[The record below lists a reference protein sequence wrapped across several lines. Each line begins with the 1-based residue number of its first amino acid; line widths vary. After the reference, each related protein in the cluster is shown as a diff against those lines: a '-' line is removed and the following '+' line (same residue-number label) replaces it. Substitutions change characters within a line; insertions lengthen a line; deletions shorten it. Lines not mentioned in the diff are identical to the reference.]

1 MVTLNTEKLC
11 NWPVASHVIGLGT
24 IASHLCKAL
33 IHLPLLIKKR
43 IEFSR
48 YNTEY
53 TAHYS
58 EYFKN
63 SSEEN
68 LKKWDDIVKKLNEL
82 NQPLIR
88 NDLRSIGKGIVC
100 LLYPIGPIYNWVQQ
114 KRKPV
119 HNDWDPI

>member
-11 NWPVASHVIGLGT
+11 NWPVASHVIGFGT

-43 IEFSR
+43 IEFSH

-53 TAHYS
+53 KKC
-58 EYFKN
+58 YFA
-63 SSEEN
+63 SSSNAN
-68 LKKWDDIVKKLNEL
+68 LQKWDEVVKKLNEL

-100 LLYPIGPIYNWVQQ
+100 LLYPIGPIYNWAQQ
-114 KRKPV
+114 RKATSV
-119 HNDWDPI
+119 EEVD